1 MRTDLAIACALLT
14 ALLAGVIA
22 ALSHHKK
29 VSGTDIKLLGEIA
42 RVDRKLDPEG
52 TVLVS
57 GELWRAKSIDSA
69 VIPSNSQVRVVGFQD
84 HIALVRIC
92 D

>member
-1 MRTDLAIACALLT
+1 MRAALVIACALFS
-14 ALLAGVIA
+14 ALVAGVIA
-22 ALSHHKK
+22 ALYHHKK
-29 VSGTDIKLLGEIA
+29 TSAADIKLLGEIA
-42 RVDRKLDPEG
+42 RVDKRLDPDG

-57 GELWRAKSIDSA
+57 GELWPAKSIDNA
-69 VIPSNSQVRVVGFQD
+69 IIPSQSQVQVVGFQD